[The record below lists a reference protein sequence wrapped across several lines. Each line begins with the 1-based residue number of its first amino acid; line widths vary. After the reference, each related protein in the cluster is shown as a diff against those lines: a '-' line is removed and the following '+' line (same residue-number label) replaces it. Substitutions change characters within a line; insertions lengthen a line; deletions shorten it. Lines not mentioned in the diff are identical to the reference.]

1 MKIKE
6 CLDKETVE
14 NLVLSHG
21 TWKHL
26 FYRCYAKKSPDYK
39 NYGGRGIDV
48 CHQWHGESGFYEFIK
63 DIGLRPSKE
72 HSLDRIDVNKGYY
85 PDNVKWATNIEQA
98 NNRRNTKRY
107 LLDGENLTIS
117 EISRKLNILYKRLW
131 KANKLYGSPL
141 EHKKLDPNNGK
152 YFYDDLSAYHLQLQ
166 TIYNY
171 IYNNVEI
178 DLSIFDDINV
188 LNLEKYYIKYNR
200 KLKLKLMEI

>member
-1 MKIKE
+1 MKIKG

-48 CHQWHGESGFYEFIK
+48 CHQWHGESGFFQFIK

-107 LLDGENLTIS
+107 LLNGENLTIS
-117 EISRKLNILYKRLW
+117 EISRKLNIPYKRLW
-131 KANKLYGSPL
+131 KANKLYGSPF

-152 YFYDDLSAYHLQLQ
+152 YFYDGSYRSMSEIAKMVNLKPSTLMRRIRTGLDFNFAIATPLSSG
-166 TIYNY
+166 
-171 IYNNVEI
+171 V
-178 DLSIFDDINV
+178 
-188 LNLEKYYIKYNR
+188 NLKERSKWS
-200 KLKLKLMEI
+200 

>member
-21 TWKHL
+21 TWKYL

-48 CHQWHGESGFYEFIK
+48 CHQWHGESGFYQFIN
-63 DIGLRPSKE
+63 DVGLRPSKE
-72 HSLDRIDVNKGYY
+72 YSLDRIDVNKGYY
-85 PDNVKWATNIEQA
+85 PENVKWATNIEQA

-107 LLDGENLTIS
+107 LLNGENLTIS
-117 EISRKLNILYKRLW
+117 EISRKLNIPYKRLW

-152 YFYDDLSAYHLQLQ
+152 YFYDGSYRSMSEIAKMVNLKPSTLMRRIRTGLDFDFAIATPLSSG
-166 TIYNY
+166 
-171 IYNNVEI
+171 V
-178 DLSIFDDINV
+178 
-188 LNLEKYYIKYNR
+188 NLKERSKWS
-200 KLKLKLMEI
+200 

>member
-117 EISRKLNILYKRLW
+117 EISRKLNIPYKRLW

-152 YFYDDLSAYHLQLQ
+152 YFYDGLYRSMSEIAKMVNLKPSTLMRRIRTGLDFDFAIATPLSSG
-166 TIYNY
+166 
-171 IYNNVEI
+171 V
-178 DLSIFDDINV
+178 
-188 LNLEKYYIKYNR
+188 NLKERSKWS
-200 KLKLKLMEI
+200 

>member
-14 NLVLSHG
+14 NLILSHG

-48 CHQWHGESGFYEFIK
+48 CHQWHGESGFYQFIK

-72 HSLDRIDVNKGYY
+72 YSLDRINVNKGYY
-85 PDNVKWATNIEQA
+85 PENVKWATNIEQA

-107 LLDGENLTIS
+107 LLNEENLTIS
-117 EISRKLNILYKRLW
+117 EISRKLNIPYKRLW

-152 YFYDDLSAYHLQLQ
+152 YFYDGSYRSISEIAKMVNLKPSTLMRRIRTGLDFDFAIATPLSSG
-166 TIYNY
+166 
-171 IYNNVEI
+171 V
-178 DLSIFDDINV
+178 
-188 LNLEKYYIKYNR
+188 NLKERSKWS
-200 KLKLKLMEI
+200 

>member
-63 DIGLRPSKE
+63 DVGLRPSKE

-85 PDNVKWATNIEQA
+85 PENVKWATNIEQA

-107 LLDGENLTIS
+107 LLNGENLTIS
-117 EISRKLNILYKRLW
+117 EISRKLNIPYKRLW

-152 YFYDDLSAYHLQLQ
+152 YFYDGSYRSMSEIAKMVNLKPSTLMRRIRTGLDFDFAIATPLSSG
-166 TIYNY
+166 
-171 IYNNVEI
+171 V
-178 DLSIFDDINV
+178 
-188 LNLEKYYIKYNR
+188 NLKERSKWS
-200 KLKLKLMEI
+200 

>member
-1 MKIKE
+1 MTIKE

-117 EISRKLNILYKRLW
+117 EISRKLNIPYKRLW

-152 YFYDDLSAYHLQLQ
+152 YFYDGLYRSMSEIAKMVNLKPSTLMKRIRMGLDFDFAIATPLSSG
-166 TIYNY
+166 
-171 IYNNVEI
+171 V
-178 DLSIFDDINV
+178 
-188 LNLEKYYIKYNR
+188 NLKERSKWS
-200 KLKLKLMEI
+200 

>member
-98 NNRRNTKRY
+98 NNRRSTKRY

-117 EISRKLNILYKRLW
+117 EISRKLNIPYKRLW

-152 YFYDDLSAYHLQLQ
+152 YFYDGLYRSMSEIAKMVNLKPSTLMRRIRTGLDFDFAIATPLSSG
-166 TIYNY
+166 
-171 IYNNVEI
+171 V
-178 DLSIFDDINV
+178 
-188 LNLEKYYIKYNR
+188 NLKERSKWS
-200 KLKLKLMEI
+200 

>member
-1 MKIKE
+1 MKIKG

-48 CHQWHGESGFYEFIK
+48 CHQWHGESGFFQFIK

-107 LLDGENLTIS
+107 LLNGENLTIS
-117 EISRKLNILYKRLW
+117 EISRKLNIPYKRLW
-131 KANKLYGSPL
+131 KANKLYGSPF

-152 YFYDDLSAYHLQLQ
+152 YFYDGSYRSMSEIAKMVNLKPSTLMRRIKTGLDFNFAIATPLSSG
-166 TIYNY
+166 
-171 IYNNVEI
+171 V
-178 DLSIFDDINV
+178 
-188 LNLEKYYIKYNR
+188 NLKKR
-200 KLKLKLMEI
+200 SKWS

>member
-21 TWKHL
+21 TWKYL

-48 CHQWHGESGFYEFIK
+48 CHQWHGESGFYKFIN
-63 DIGLRPSKE
+63 DVGLRPSKE
-72 HSLDRIDVNKGYY
+72 YSLDRIDVNKGYY
-85 PDNVKWATNIEQA
+85 PENVKWATNIEQA

-107 LLDGENLTIS
+107 LLNGENLTIS
-117 EISRKLNILYKRLW
+117 EISRKLNIPYKRLW

-152 YFYDDLSAYHLQLQ
+152 YFYDGSYRSMSEIAKMVNFKPSTLMRRIRTGLDFDFAIATPLSSG
-166 TIYNY
+166 
-171 IYNNVEI
+171 V
-178 DLSIFDDINV
+178 
-188 LNLEKYYIKYNR
+188 NLKERSKWS
-200 KLKLKLMEI
+200 